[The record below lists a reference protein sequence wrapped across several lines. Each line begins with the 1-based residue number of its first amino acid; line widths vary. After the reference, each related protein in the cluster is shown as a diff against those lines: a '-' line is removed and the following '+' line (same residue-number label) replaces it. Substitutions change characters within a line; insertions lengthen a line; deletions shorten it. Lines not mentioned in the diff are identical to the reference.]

1 MAHFKF
7 KPKKDPEI
15 PSSSMAD
22 IAFLI
27 LIFFMVS
34 TTIDMDKGI
43 GLILPPSGEQKFE
56 VNKEMLTNILVDAQ
70 GQILL
75 DDEKVELYQIRY
87 KVETVLA
94 NKPKM
99 IFSVKTHEK
108 TKYQTYISV
117 IDQLKQANATNISI
131 AE

>member
-1 MAHFKF
+1 MQ
-7 KPKKDPEI
+7 KKKRRDVEI
-15 PSSSMAD
+15 PTQSQAD

-27 LIFFMVS
+27 LIFFLVS

-43 GLILPPSGEQKFE
+43 QQILPAKGEQLE
-56 VNKEMLTNILVDAQ
+56 VRKENITNILIDAR
-70 GQILL
+70 GKVLL
-75 DDEKVELYQIRY
+75 DNKDVEIRNI
-87 KVETVLA
+87 KSEVQSMIAA
-94 NKPKM
+94 NEKM

-117 IDQLKQANATNISI
+117 IDQLKQANARRISI

>member
-1 MAHFKF
+1 MFK
-7 KPKKDPEI
+7 KKKKKEVEI
-15 PSSSMAD
+15 PTASQAD

-27 LIFFMVS
+27 LIFFLVS

-43 GLILPPSGEQKFE
+43 QQILPAKGEQLE
-56 VNKEMLTNILVDAQ
+56 VRKENITNILIDAR
-70 GQILL
+70 GKVLL
-75 DDEKVELYQIRY
+75 DNKEVEIRNI
-87 KVETVLA
+87 KSEVQSMIAA
-94 NKPKM
+94 NEKM

-117 IDQLKQANATNISI
+117 IDQLKQANARRISI